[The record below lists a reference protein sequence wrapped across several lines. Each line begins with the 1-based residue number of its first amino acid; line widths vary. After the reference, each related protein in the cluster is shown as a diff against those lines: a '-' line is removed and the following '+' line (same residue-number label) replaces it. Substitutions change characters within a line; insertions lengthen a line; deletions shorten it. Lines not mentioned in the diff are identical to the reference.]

1 MKPVGVAIVG
11 TGYWGPNLFR
21 NFLGSESADLR
32 WVCDLVGARARKVV
46 GRYSTVEVTESI
58 EDVLNDPE
66 VEAVALAT
74 PARTHGSLGLA
85 CLDAGK
91 HLLVEKPLAS
101 SVTEGEK
108 LVAAAADHG
117 LVLMCDHTYCYT
129 PAVRKLRELV
139 ASGVLGDIHYVDSVR
154 INLGLVQP
162 DIDVFWDLAPH
173 DLSILDFVLGDAF
186 SPRSVAAHGADPIG
200 AGRSCVGYLTLPL
213 PDNAIAHVHINWLS
227 PTKTRTMIIGGSKR
241 VVVWD
246 DLNPSQRLSMYDRG
260 VDLGNGLENGQR
272 EAAVKEQLM
281 ISYRVGEMV
290 APALRETEALQGV
303 VAEFTGAIR
312 SGGVPLTDGGAG
324 LRVLRVLEAAS
335 ESLDREGVLVP
346 LPTYR

>member
-21 NFLGSESADLR
+21 NFLGSESAELR
-32 WVCDLVGARARKVV
+32 WVCDLVGDRARKVV
-46 GRYSTVEVTESI
+46 GRYSTVRVTESI
-58 EDVLNDPE
+58 EDVLSDPD

-74 PARTHGSLGLA
+74 PARTHGWLGMA

-101 SVTEGEK
+101 SVTGGEK
-108 LVAAAADHG
+108 LGGGGARHG
-117 LVLMCDHTYCYT
+117 LVPTWR
-129 PAVRKLRELV
+129 P
-139 ASGVLGDIHYVDSVR
+139 
-154 INLGLVQP
+154 P
-162 DIDVFWDLAPH
+162 PP
-173 DLSILDFVLGDAF
+173 DLSILDYVLGDTF
-186 SPRSVAAHGADPIG
+186 SPRAVAAHGADPIG
-200 AGRSCVGYLTLPL
+200 AGRSCIGYLTLPL
-213 PDNAIAHVHINWLS
+213 PGNAIAHVHINWLS

-260 VDLGNGLENGQR
+260 VDLSGNLGNGQR

-281 ISYRVGEMV
+281 ISYRVGEMI
-290 APALRETEALQGV
+290 APALREGEALQGV

-312 SGGVPLTDGGAG
+312 NGGAPVTDGEAG
-324 LRVLRVLEAAS
+324 LRVLRVLEGATA
-335 ESLDREGVLVP
+335 SLDQAG
-346 LPTYR
+346 

>member
-21 NFLGSESADLR
+21 NFLGSERAELR
-32 WVCDLVGARARKVV
+32 WVCDLVGDRARKVV
-46 GRYSTVEVTESI
+46 GRYSTVAVTESI
-58 EDVLNDPE
+58 EEVLSDPD

-74 PARTHGSLGLA
+74 PARTHGWLGMA

-108 LVAAAADHG
+108 LVAAAAEHG

-139 ASGVLGDIHYVDSVR
+139 ASGMLGEIQYVDSVR

-173 DLSILDFVLGDAF
+173 DLSILDYVLGETF
-186 SPRSVAAHGADPIG
+186 SPRAVAAQGADPIG
-200 AGRSCVGYLTLPL
+200 AGRSCVGYLSLPL
-213 PDNAIAHVHINWLS
+213 PGNAIAHVHVNWLS
-227 PTKTRTMIIGGSKR
+227 PTKTRTMIIGGSRR

-260 VDLGNGLENGQR
+260 VDLGGNLENGQR

-281 ISYRVGEMV
+281 ISYRVGEMI

-312 SGGVPLTDGGAG
+312 NGTVPVTDGEAG
-324 LRVLRVLEAAS
+324 LRVLRVLEATTA
-335 ESLDREGVLVP
+335 SLDREGALVS
-346 LPTYR
+346 LDYR

>member
-21 NFLGSESADLR
+21 NFLGSENVDLR

-46 GRYSTVEVTESI
+46 GRYSTVKVTESI
-58 EDVLNDPE
+58 EDVLDDPD

-74 PARTHGSLGLA
+74 PARTHGPLGMA

-91 HLLVEKPLAS
+91 HLLIEKPLAS

-139 ASGVLGDIHYVDSVR
+139 ASGVLGDIQYVDSVR

-173 DLSILDFVLGDAF
+173 DLSVLDFVLGETF
-186 SPRSVAAHGADPIG
+186 SPPSVAAHGGDPIG
-200 AGRSCVGYLTLPL
+200 AGHSCVGYLTLPL
-213 PDNAIAHVHINWLS
+213 PGKAIAHIHVNWLS
-227 PTKTRTMIIGGSKR
+227 PTKIRTMIIGGSKR
-241 VVVWD
+241 VAVWD
-246 DLNPSQRLSMYDRG
+246 DLHPTQRLSLYDRG
-260 VDLGNGLENGQR
+260 VELGEELAEGAR
-272 EAAVKEQLM
+272 KEAHMV
-281 ISYRVGEMV
+281 SYRLGEMV
-290 APALRETEALQGV
+290 APALREIEALQEV
-303 VAEFTGAIR
+303 VREFVSAIR
-312 SGGVPLTDGGAG
+312 DARQPLTDGLAG

-335 ESLDREGVLVP
+335 YSLERQGVLVP
-346 LPTYR
+346 LASFD

>member
-21 NFLGSESADLR
+21 NFIGSADVDLR
-32 WVCDLVGARARKVV
+32 WVCDLVPAKAQKVV
-46 GRYSTVEVTESI
+46 GRYSVVRVTDSLEEVLS
-58 EDVLNDPE
+58 DPD

-85 CLDAGK
+85 CLEAGK

-101 SVTEGEK
+101 SVVEGEK
-108 LVAAAADHG
+108 LVGAAAERD

-139 ASGVLGDIHYVDSVR
+139 TSGVLGDIQYVDSVR
-154 INLGLVQP
+154 INLGIVQP
-162 DIDVFWDLAPH
+162 DIDVLWDLAPH
-173 DLSILDFVLGDAF
+173 DLSILDFVLGDTF
-186 SPRSVAAHGADPIG
+186 SPHAVAAHGADPIG
-200 AGRSCVGYLTLPL
+200 AGKSCVGYLTLPL
-213 PDNAIAHVHINWLS
+213 PGSAIAHVHVNWLS

-260 VDLGNGLENGQR
+260 VDLGGGLENGQR

-303 VAEFTGAIR
+303 VAEFTSAIR
-312 SGGVPLTDGGAG
+312 DRKVPATDGGAG

-335 ESLDREGVLVP
+335 LSLDREGVLIP
-346 LPTYR
+346 LEVYR